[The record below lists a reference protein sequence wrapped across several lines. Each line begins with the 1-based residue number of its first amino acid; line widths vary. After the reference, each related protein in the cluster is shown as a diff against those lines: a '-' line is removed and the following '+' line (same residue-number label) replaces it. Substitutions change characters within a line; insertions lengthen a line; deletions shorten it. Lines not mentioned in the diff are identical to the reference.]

1 MERTPERSRSLRRR
15 VVVISAL
22 ALLTLSSA
30 AAFVVVSDRRSDSAA
45 AAGSPTVAI
54 VGDFG
59 VDDQNETAVAS
70 MVRGWN
76 PDAVVTVG
84 DNYYAT
90 SGGTGTEKYDIAV
103 GKYYCMFLK
112 DAAPGANCSGN
123 DASVNRF
130 FPSTGNH
137 DYSDAGA
144 DVYQSY
150 FALPGNG
157 VTSSATSGSELYYDF
172 VLGAIQFFVVDSQ
185 AALDSAGNMSAQ
197 QTWLRDA
204 LAASTTPW
212 QVVVF
217 HHAPYSSGTENGSTA
232 QMRWPF
238 AAWGADLVVSGH
250 DHDYERIQQDG
261 ITYVVNGLGGAG
273 AYQFRTTSVSG
284 SVVRYNATY
293 GAMTVNADASS
304 LTARMIGTD
313 GTIADEFTLGST
325 PPTSTT
331 TNAISTTVPSA
342 PTTSAPATTTTSTTT
357 TTMRPSTTTLLPQ
370 TTTTALLPPG
380 AFAKVNPNN
389 GARNVRTASLKWGN
403 AARAASYE
411 YCVDTTNNG
420 ACDTTWVSAGTRTT
434 ATVGIQI
441 GQTYWWQV
449 RALNAAGVTLA
460 NGGTWWN
467 FATK

>member
-1 MERTPERSRSLRRR
+1 VERTRERPQLVHRRA
-15 VVVISAL
+15 VVVGS
-22 ALLTLSSA
+22 LTLLAVIA
-30 AAFVVVSDRRSDSAA
+30 AVAFGGVLIHHSRSAA

-59 VDDQNETAVAS
+59 VDDVNETAVAA

-76 PDAVVTVG
+76 PDAVVTTG
-84 DNYYAT
+84 DDYYAT
-90 SGGTGTEKYDIAV
+90 SGGTGTGKYDISV

-123 DASVNRF
+123 DSSVNRF

-137 DYSDAGA
+137 DYADAGA
-144 DVYQSY
+144 DIYQSY
-150 FALPGNG
+150 FTLPGNG

-185 AALDSAGNMSAQ
+185 AALDSAASMSAQ
-197 QTWLRDA
+197 QTWLQSA

-212 QVVVF
+212 QVVIF
-217 HHAPYSSGTENGSTA
+217 HHAPYSSGTENGSTT

-250 DHDYERIQQDG
+250 DHDYERVQRDG

-273 AYQFRTTSVSG
+273 AYHFGATPVSG

-293 GAMTVNADASS
+293 GAMTVSADASS

-313 GTIADEFTLGST
+313 GTVADEFTLGST

-331 TNAISTTVPSA
+331 TS
-342 PTTSAPATTTTSTTT
+342 ATTTTLPSTTTTSSATTTSTSTTT
-357 TTMRPSTTTLLPQ
+357 TTARAPTTT
-370 TTTTALLPPG
+370 TTTTAILTPG

-403 AARAASYE
+403 AIRAASYE
-411 YCVDTTNNG
+411 YCVDTTNNS
-420 ACDTTWVSAGTRTT
+420 ACDTSWVSVGTNTT
-434 ATVGIQI
+434 ATASAQSGT
-441 GQTYWWQV
+441 TYWWQV
-449 RALNAAGVTLA
+449 RARNGAGVTLA

-467 FATK
+467 FSTK